1 MTPPSAPQTAQA
13 AAKAA
18 VSFTAARAPF
28 RPRQHFDVSSDIPRS
43 FFLGHHYAGLA
54 RMKQTLATV
63 GLIIECRDFR
73 VPITS
78 WNPLLEQSLAP
89 SNNNNNPSDRQRII
103 VYTHRDL
110 GPDDRIPGA
119 RNGRRG
125 GGTISDLTARHLRDF
140 HLRKGH
146 AAEVLFTSAA
156 GNSGTSGAGPLLA
169 AIKDVARAR
178 DSLTGLRCLVVGMP
192 NAGKSTLLNALR
204 RRGMGQNVAKVAK
217 TGAQPGVTRKLS
229 SPVRIVP
236 GEDSAAAAAASAA
249 GHGEDLH
256 GMGEGVFLVDTP
268 GVFIPYITDPEKM
281 LKLALVG
288 CVRDGIL
295 PREIL
300 ADYLLYQLN
309 RVRDFGISSNSHDTD
324 TDTDSPPPEEQD
336 QQRPPLYISRLNLP
350 GPTNDVTEFLTAVA
364 KRFGKLSKGGLPDLD
379 AAAEW
384 VVQEFRRGGLG
395 KVLMDDVTPETLS
408 QAAEELARMA
418 TGEDGAPMSL
428 SQARKREKEA
438 RKARRL
444 ARGGEED

>member
-1 MTPPSAPQTAQA
+1 MTPPSAPPTAQA

-18 VSFTAARAPF
+18 VAFTAARAPF
-28 RPRQHFDVSSDIPRS
+28 RPRQRFDVSSDIPRS
-43 FFLGHHYAGLA
+43 FFLGHHHAGLA

-89 SNNNNNPSDRQRII
+89 SFSSSSSSSSASVYNPSDRQRII

-110 GPDDRIPGA
+110 GPDEPARGA
-119 RNGRRG
+119 GSAARRG
-125 GGTISDLTARHLRDF
+125 ATLSD
-140 HLRKGH
+140 
-146 AAEVLFTSAA
+146 VLFTSAA
-156 GNSGTSGAGPLLA
+156 GGAAGTSGAGPLLS

-204 RRGMGQNVAKVAK
+204 RRGMGAGAAKVAK

-236 GEDSAAAAAASAA
+236 GEDSAAAAAAA
-249 GHGEDLH
+249 GSGR
-256 GMGEGVFLVDTP
+256 GVFLVDTP
-268 GVFIPYITDPEKM
+268 GVFIPYVTDPEKM

-288 CVRDGIL
+288 CVRDGIV
-295 PREIL
+295 PRDIL

-309 RVRDFGISSNSHDTD
+309 RVRDFGVSSFSSSSSSSDAD
-324 TDTDSPPPEEQD
+324 AAAFSPPEEQD
-336 QQRPPLYISRLNLP
+336 GQPPLYIARLRLP
-350 GPTNDVTEFLTAVA
+350 GPTNDVTEFLTAA
-364 KRFGKLSKGGLPDLD
+364 ATRFGKLSKGGRPDLD

-384 VVQEFRRGGLG
+384 AVQEFRRGGLG
-395 KVLMDDVTPETLS
+395 KVLMDDVTPEALAR
-408 QAAEELARMA
+408 AADELASMA
-418 TGEDGAPMSL
+418 AGEDGAPMSL

-444 ARGGEED
+444 ARGGGIEEHE